1 MFKKKKIYSYDN
13 FEGDKGV
20 IIAKSLEE
28 AYKIYKKYYPER
40 QIAYT
45 DEEYW
50 EDGCYIVEEG
60 ILDGKSILYNTVP
73 W

>member
-1 MFKKKKIYSYDN
+1 MFRKKKIYSYDN

-28 AYKIYKKYYPER
+28 AYEIYKKYYPER

-45 DEEYW
+45 DEEYL
-50 EDGCYIVEEG
+50 EGGCYIVEEG